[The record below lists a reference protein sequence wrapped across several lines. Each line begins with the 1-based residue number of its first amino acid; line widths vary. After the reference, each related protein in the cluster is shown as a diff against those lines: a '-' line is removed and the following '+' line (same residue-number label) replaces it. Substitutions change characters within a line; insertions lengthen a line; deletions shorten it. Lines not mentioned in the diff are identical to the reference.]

1 MGFDALN
8 FVIELV
14 LFFLFVII
22 LIVLARKNKMITVI
36 FFYFFL
42 SSIMI
47 YLNNLKI
54 LDKLTFYEPLPEI
67 LCSFLTA
74 FSSLFSYFYGCFV
87 SLILSLCKLINEN
100 VKPINDVIT
109 NDYFVMAING
119 ILFILFAIIF
129 RKRTKKRIERSR
141 YSD

>member
-1 MGFDALN
+1 MRLDALN
-8 FVIELV
+8 FTIELV
-14 LFFLFVII
+14 LLFLFVII

-42 SSIMI
+42 SSVMI

-54 LDKLTFYEPLPEI
+54 FDKLTFYEPLPEI
-67 LCSFLTA
+67 LSTFLTS
-74 FSSLFSYFYGCFV
+74 FSSLFSYFYNCVVTFV
-87 SLILSLCKLINEN
+87 LSLCKLINEN
-100 VKPINDVIT
+100 VKPIDDVIN

-119 ILFILFAIIF
+119 FLFILFAILF
-129 RKRTKKRIERSR
+129 RKRTTKRIERSR